1 MLYNHCHDH
10 GHGHS
15 YAHARAVSETT
26 TAIVGVGS
34 GVLWTI
40 FAASVS
46 WLGRRDAT
54 AGVADPNDRHS
65 RSP

>member
-1 MLYNHCHDH
+1 MPYDHCHDD
-10 GHGHS
+10 GHG
-15 YAHARAVSETT
+15 YRYDHARAVSETT
-26 TAIVGVGS
+26 TSIVGVGS

-40 FAASVS
+40 FAVSVG

-54 AGVADPNDRHS
+54 ADVADPNDRHS